1 MSIDPERER
10 ELESH
15 GYVVTTAAE
24 WLGLSRAESD
34 YIDIALDLRYLVR
47 FARERAGLTQA
58 QAARR
63 LKSSQSRVSK
73 MEAGDPSV
81 SLDLLISSAL
91 ALGATRQEVAAA
103 VAGSTPRP
111 DTERPSAEPEA
122 RATRPEIKRPR
133 SPRPAK
139 AA

>member
-1 MSIDPERER
+1 MSMDPVRRR
-10 ELESH
+10 ELERA

-24 WLGLSRAESD
+24 WLGLSQAESD
-34 YIDIALDLRYLVR
+34 YVDVALDLRHLVR

-103 VAGSTPRP
+103 IAGSPQ
-111 DTERPSAEPEA
+111 PSAEAEA
-122 RATRPEIKRPR
+122 ARTPRRPR
-133 SPRPAK
+133 SAK

>member
-1 MSIDPERER
+1 MSMDPERRR
-10 ELESH
+10 ELEGH

-24 WLGLSRAESD
+24 WLGLSQAESD
-34 YIDIALDLRYLVR
+34 YIDIALDLRHLVR
-47 FARERAGLTQA
+47 FARERAGLTQS

-91 ALGATRQEVAAA
+91 ALGATRQEIAVA
-103 VAGSTPRP
+103 VAGSESQQT
-111 DTERPSAEPEA
+111 SAS
-122 RATRPEIKRPR
+122 RPELKRPR
-133 SPRPAK
+133 STRSAK